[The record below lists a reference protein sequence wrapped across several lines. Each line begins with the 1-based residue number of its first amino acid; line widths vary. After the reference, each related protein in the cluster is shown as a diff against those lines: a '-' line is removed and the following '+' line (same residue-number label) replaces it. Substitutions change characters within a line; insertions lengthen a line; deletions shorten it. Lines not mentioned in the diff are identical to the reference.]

1 MYALLILTG
10 IACVIL
16 MLFYIRLCMDI
27 RSLCGQL
34 REIQRGSH
42 LELTVNSRQRALLAL
57 CRQLNQVLSARD
69 RNHIQYE
76 KAERQLKRNIT
87 DLAHDIRTPL
97 TGASGYIQLAEE
109 CVDSGKREH
118 YLQAAS
124 FRLTELEDML
134 EKLFLF
140 AKLTNEEFVFDGDS
154 LKNIPVYPLLENC
167 LLSFY
172 TAFEEKGLSPRILFS
187 SESFCVPADED
198 ALKRIFLNLIQNALV
213 HGAGGLTVRQG
224 TAAFSSGEAE
234 YFDPVL
240 IFENPVRTDNPPDP
254 AQMFERFYKAD
265 SARGKSSSGLGL
277 FIVRELMRRMG
288 GDAEAVL
295 LRKAGRDAEPDLVR
309 KMDGEAET
317 ALMRR
322 MGGDAESELLLR
334 IILRFPVS
342 SDITSSAEE
351 AAGK

>member
-1 MYALLILTG
+1 MCALFILSVT
-10 IACVIL
+10 ACIL
-16 MLFYIRLCMDI
+16 LALFYTRLCTDI

-34 REIQRGSH
+34 REIQQGSH

-57 CRQLNQVLSARD
+57 CRQLNQVLSAKDRD
-69 RNHIQYE
+69 HIQYE
-76 KAERQLKRNIT
+76 KAERQLKQNIT

-109 CVDSGKREH
+109 CEDSGKREH

-140 AKLTNEEFVFDGDS
+140 AKLTNEEFVFPGES

-172 TAFEEKGLSPRILFS
+172 TAFEEKGISPSILFS

-213 HGAGGLTVRQG
+213 HGAGGLTVCQG
-224 TAAFSSGEAE
+224 VAAFSTDETE
-234 YFDPVL
+234 YFEPVL

-288 GDAEAVL
+288 GEAEAVL
-295 LRKAGRDAEPDLVR
+295 MRKAGRDAEP
-309 KMDGEAET
+309 
-317 ALMRR
+317 ALMRQTGR
-322 MGGDAESELLLR
+322 DAEATLMLR
-334 IILRFPVS
+334 IILRFPVL